1 MLAWVV
7 RSKVLEWIAAYYA
20 PLPWATDFY
29 LVGFR
34 DFCVLALAQRCL
46 GEGR

>member
-34 DFCVLALAQRCL
+34 DFYVLALAQRCL